1 MYMYL
6 LIGSLGIGLGI
17 IYKKELTKYLLS
29 SLWETTKYYHKA
41 NIYLEENG
49 YINNKKEE
57 TDEIIENFIIQYNNE
72 INKIKIDNINNYKIL
87 KNADLLILQKNQL
100 YKRIENHCDIIKEN
114 ANLISIT
121 NKPFLQVDFIQNEK
135 SIEINDN
142 LQKFYLKGNI
152 ILDKVFMKWFM
163 KFFYNI
169 TATNYKI
176 SIIDENVNMFEMK
189 ENEKIEILENGYK
202 II

>member
-1 MYMYL
+1 MYL

-49 YINNKKEE
+49 YINNKKEKK
-57 TDEIIENFIIQYNNE
+57 DEIVENYIIQYNNE
-72 INKIKIDNINNYKIL
+72 INKIKIDNISNYKIL

-114 ANLISIT
+114 DNLINIK

-152 ILDKVFMKWFM
+152 ILDEVFMKWFM

-169 TATNYKI
+169 TVTNYRI
-176 SIIDENVNMFEMK
+176 SIIDENVNMFEIK
-189 ENEKIEILENGYK
+189 GNEKIEILENGYK

>member
-1 MYMYL
+1 M
-6 LIGSLGIGLGI
+6 
-17 IYKKELTKYLLS
+17 
-29 SLWETTKYYHKA
+29 
-41 NIYLEENG
+41 
-49 YINNKKEE
+49 
-57 TDEIIENFIIQYNNE
+57 
-72 INKIKIDNINNYKIL
+72 

-114 ANLISIT
+114 SNLIKIK

-152 ILDKVFMKWFM
+152 ILDEVFIKWFM
-163 KFFYNI
+163 KYFYNI
-169 TATNYKI
+169 TVTNYRI
-176 SIIDENVNMFEMK
+176 SIIDENVNMFEIK
-189 ENEKIEILENGYK
+189 ENEKIEMLENGYK

>member
-1 MYMYL
+1 MYL

-29 SLWETTKYYHKA
+29 SLWETTRYYHKA

-49 YINNKKEE
+49 YINNKKEKK
-57 TDEIIENFIIQYNNE
+57 DEKVENFIIQYNNE

-114 ANLISIT
+114 SNLIKIK

-152 ILDKVFMKWFM
+152 ILDEVFIKWFM
-163 KFFYNI
+163 KYFYNI
-169 TATNYKI
+169 TVTNYRI
-176 SIIDENVNMFEMK
+176 SIIDENVNMFEIK
-189 ENEKIEILENGYK
+189 GNEKIEMLENGYK

>member
-1 MYMYL
+1 MYIYL

-29 SLWETTKYYHKA
+29 GLWETTRYYHKA

-49 YINNKKEE
+49 YINNKEE
-57 TDEIIENFIIQYNNE
+57 KDEKVENFIIQYNNE

-114 ANLISIT
+114 SNLIKIK

-152 ILDKVFMKWFM
+152 ILDEVFIKWFM
-163 KFFYNI
+163 KYFYNI
-169 TATNYKI
+169 TVTNYRI
-176 SIIDENVNMFEMK
+176 SIIDENVNMFEIK
-189 ENEKIEILENGYK
+189 ENEKIEMLENGYK